1 MEFGL
6 FTEFQCPAGMTEAA
20 AFEESMNQMVAAED
34 IGFDALWLGELH
46 FQKDRSVLSSPL
58 VVGAAIA
65 MRTKRVKLVTAVQV
79 LPLSHPIRLAEDV
92 ATLDHLSKGRL
103 EFGIG
108 RSGLPGHYQ
117 GFNIPYVESRDRFIE
132 TLDILK
138 LAWTQER
145 FSYDGKHFK
154 FNDVCA
160 LPKPYQKPYPP
171 IHMAA
176 STKDT
181 YELVGR
187 MGVPMFVA
195 PRTVPISSLKGLVP
209 NYFEG
214 WRAAGHAG
222 MASVGVSV
230 PLYVAETSKRARED
244 AEASTI
250 QFFRMIAKGLSTAD
264 GASSQTTEAREG
276 RAARLASITFEEA
289 VEDQCLIGSPE
300 EVADRLVAIREF
312 IPYSSLAC
320 WMNPGG
326 HIPHERVLN
335 CMRLF
340 AERVMP
346 RIA

>member
-6 FTEFQCPAGMTEAA
+6 FTEFQCPAGMSEAV
-20 AFEESMNQMVAAED
+20 AFEESMAQMVAADEL
-34 IGFDALWLGELH
+34 GFDALWLGELH
-46 FQKDRSVLSSPL
+46 FQKDRAVLSSPL

-79 LPLSHPIRLAEDV
+79 LPLSHPLRLAEDV
-92 ATLDHLSKGRL
+92 ATLDHLSRGRL

-117 GFNIPYVESRDRFIE
+117 GFNIPYVESRDRFLE

-145 FSYDGKHFK
+145 FSYDGKYFK
-154 FNDVCA
+154 FADVCA
-160 LPKPYQKPYPP
+160 MPKPFQKPHPP

-195 PRTVPISSLKGLVP
+195 PRTVPISSLKALIPG
-209 NYFEG
+209 YFEG
-214 WRAAGHAG
+214 WKAAGHAG
-222 MASVGVSV
+222 QPAVGVSV
-230 PLYVAETSKRARED
+230 PIYVAETSKQAR
-244 AEASTI
+244 AEAEESTMS
-250 QFFRMIAKGLSTAD
+250 FFRMIARGLTTTD

-276 RAARLASITFEEA
+276 RSARLATITFEEA
-289 VEDQCLIGSPE
+289 VKDQCLIGSPE
-300 EVADRLVAIREF
+300 EVAERLLAMRED
-312 IPYSSLAC
+312 IPYSRLAG

-326 HIPHERVLN
+326 MIPHERMLA

-346 RIA
+346 RVG